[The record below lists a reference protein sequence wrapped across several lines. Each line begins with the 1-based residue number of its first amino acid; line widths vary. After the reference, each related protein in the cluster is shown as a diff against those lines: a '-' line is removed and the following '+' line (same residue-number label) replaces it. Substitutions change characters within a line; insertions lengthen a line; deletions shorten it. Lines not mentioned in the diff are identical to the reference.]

1 MMICENDKLNIPEKY
16 KKMSVSELR
25 SEKERIYLEIRQ
37 QKSRTLENTRKPVKK
52 NITFN
57 F

>member
-1 MMICENDKLNIPEKY
+1 MMVCENDKLNIPEKY

-25 SEKERIYLEIRQ
+25 SEKERIYMEFKQ
-37 QKSRTLENTRKPVKK
+37 QTKK
-52 NITFN
+52 TTKKRVYNEETVIFH

>member
-25 SEKERIYLEIRQ
+25 SEKERIYMEIRQ
-37 QKSRTLENTRKPVKK
+37 KPKK
-52 NITFN
+52 TSKEMEYRRGSIEFH

>member
-25 SEKERIYLEIRQ
+25 SEKERICMEIRQ
-37 QKSRTLENTRKPVKK
+37 QKSRTLEYTEKSVRK

>member
-1 MMICENDKLNIPEKY
+1 MMIFENDKLNIPEKY

-25 SEKERIYLEIRQ
+25 NEKERVYTKIRPQ
-37 QKSRTLENTRKPVKK
+37 ANKK
-52 NITFN
+52 NKKNEYQKNAILFY

>member
-25 SEKERIYLEIRQ
+25 NEKEYIYAEIRQ
-37 QKSRTLENTRKPVKK
+37 ERNRTSKKMEYRKKSVV
-52 NITFN
+52 FH